1 LWQPELLVNYSQH
14 FFNFLDYNVTMK
26 LLVVEDE
33 QRIATYLKKGL
44 ELKSHVVDTAA
55 DGESGLD
62 LALTEEYDVIILDRM
77 LPNLSGVEV
86 CHELR
91 QQKISTPILML
102 TAKSEVADKV
112 SGLDAGADDYL
123 TKPFSFEELLARVN
137 ALARRPSQLQENIL
151 QFDSLTLDPRTGQV
165 ERDGKTIELSKKEFA
180 LLEFLLRH
188 PNQLFSADQL
198 TQQVWSFDSD
208 VTPNSAQVYLGYL
221 RKKIDKPFSRL
232 PTLIHTVRGFG
243 YKLGL

>member
-1 LWQPELLVNYSQH
+1 
-14 FFNFLDYNVTMK
+14 MK

-33 QRIATYLKKGL
+33 QRIASYLKKGL

-55 DGESGLD
+55 DGEEGLD
-62 LALTEEYDVIILDRM
+62 LASSEKYDVIILDRM

-86 CHELR
+86 CQELR
-91 QQKISTPILML
+91 RQKITTPILML
-102 TAKSEVADKV
+102 TAKAEVVDKV
-112 SGLDAGADDYL
+112 SGLDAGVDDYL

-137 ALARRPSQLQENIL
+137 ALARRPPEIKESSL
-151 QFDSLTLDPRTGQV
+151 QFDTLLLNPRTGQV
-165 ERDGKTIELSKKEFA
+165 ERAGKQLELSKKEFA

-188 PNQLFSADQL
+188 PQQLFSADQL

-208 VTPNSAQVYLGYL
+208 VTPNSAQVYVGYL
-221 RKKIDKPFSRL
+221 RKKIDKPFPTL
-232 PTLIHTVRGFG
+232 PNLIHTVRGFG